1 MSMMVQ
7 EMTELFNRAWQD
19 IDLNR
24 LLYYKDT
31 PLSPDLPN
39 VQELDNYFESTPDE
53 QASIFKTIFKR
64 AAKTNDLTDDKPI
77 CRVCIYFGISS
88 PLPPHLSE
96 KVLERD
102 LHFDVYTH
110 IDTFEENEFRS
121 LKIIDRLSKIY
132 LGKNVAGYGKT
143 QFVRGQPIANP
154 PSGYTGYKL
163 IFKIG
168 GQKW

>member
-7 EMTELFNRAWQD
+7 EMTKLFNNAWQD
-19 IDLNR
+19 NTLNR
-24 LLYYKDT
+24 LLYYKDN
-31 PLSPDLPN
+31 PLSPELPN
-39 VQELDNYFESTPDE
+39 VQELDSYFESTPNE
-53 QASIFKTIFKR
+53 PPPIFKTIFKR
-64 AAKTNDLTDDKPI
+64 AAKTSDLTDDKPI

-88 PLPPHLSE
+88 ALPSHLSE

-121 LKIIDRLSKIY
+121 LKIIDRLSEIY

-143 QFVRGQPIANP
+143 QFVRGQPITNP
-154 PSGYTGYKL
+154 PNGYTGYKL
-163 IFKIG
+163 ILKIG

>member
-7 EMTELFNRAWQD
+7 EMTKLFNSAWQD
-19 IDLNR
+19 NTLNR
-24 LLYYKDT
+24 LLYYKDS
-31 PLSPDLPN
+31 PLSTDLPD

-53 QASIFKTIFKR
+53 QPPIFKTIFKR
-64 AAKTNDLTDDKPI
+64 AAKTTDLNDDKPI
-77 CRVCIYFGISS
+77 CRVCMYFGISS
-88 PLPPHLSE
+88 PLPSHLSE

-110 IDTFEENEFRS
+110 IETFEENEFRS
-121 LKIIDRLSKIY
+121 LKIIDRLSDIY

-143 QFVRGQPIANP
+143 RFVRCQPISNP
-154 PSGYTGYKL
+154 PNGYTGYKL
-163 IFKIG
+163 ILKIG